1 MLNEYLI
8 VINSRIE
15 AIMNLK
21 EVKTVEE
28 YFKNN
33 ALKMVVE
40 PYGKIKYPF
49 IDPGQQ
55 YGGDLWDWDSCLSA
69 LGLMEI
75 CEYFKDSPDF
85 DYENNKNKV
94 IEGAKGCVLNF
105 TDVQLDDGFIPIV
118 INNGILSTDRWIEN
132 HYKSN
137 QHKPFLAQATLNV
150 SRYANDYTWF
160 DVEKL
165 IKYID
170 YYKENQYH
178 KRSGLYV
185 WKNDYMIGI
194 DNNPT
199 VFGFPNGSVGDIY
212 LNTFM
217 YLELTALSELLEKL
231 GDIRS
236 QKYFDEAKRLKET
249 IRKECYDNRDG
260 FYYSVFVDLA
270 SNHTGNMHS
279 GMEFF
284 WKSLPIKVRF
294 AGCFLPFYA
303 GISDEEQNKSIIKHY
318 LDEKFLSPN
327 GLRSTAEDE
336 RVYFLGGTSNPSNS
350 LGPVWL
356 IYNYFVFEGLLKAGR
371 KDLAEDL
378 CGKIIHLYARDIE
391 KNGKTDECYH
401 PITGEPIM
409 GHSFL
414 SWNCLII
421 KMLKEIK

>member
-1 MLNEYLI
+1 MK
-8 VINSRIE
+8 
-15 AIMNLK
+15 MNIK
-21 EVKTVEE
+21 EVKTVEN

-33 ALKMVVE
+33 AFNMVVK
-40 PYGKIKYPF
+40 PYGKLKYPF

-75 CEYFKDSPDF
+75 CEYFKDCPDF
-85 DYENNKNKV
+85 EYQSKRQQV
-94 IEGAKGCVLNF
+94 IDAAKGCVLNF
-105 TDVQLDDGFIPIV
+105 TSVQLSDGYIPII
-118 INNGILSTDRWIEN
+118 INDTRLTDGEWAVA
-132 HYKSN
+132 HQKYKNDN

-150 SRYANDYTWF
+150 SKYAEDFSWF
-160 DVEKL
+160 DVEKI

-194 DNNPT
+194 DNNPS
-199 VFGFPNGSVGDIY
+199 VFGFPNESVGDIY

-217 YLELTALSELLEKL
+217 YLELVALSELLKKL
-231 GDIRS
+231 GDARS
-236 QKYFDEAKRLKET
+236 EKYLEEANRLKET
-249 IRKECYDNRDG
+249 IRKECYDDRDG

-270 SNHTGNMHS
+270 KNHTGGMHS

-294 AGCFLPFYA
+294 VGCFLPMYA
-303 GISDEEQNKSIIKHY
+303 GITDEGQNQSMIKHY
-318 LDEKFLSPN
+318 LDDKFLSPN

-336 RVYFLGGTSNPSNS
+336 RVYYLGATSNPSNS

-356 IYNYFVFEGLLKAGR
+356 MYNYFAFEGLLKVGR
-371 KDLAEDL
+371 MDLAEDL
-378 CGKIIHLYARDIE
+378 CDKMVTIFARDIE
-391 KNGKTDECYH
+391 KNGKTSESYH
-401 PITGEPIM
+401 PITGDPIM
-409 GHSFL
+409 NHSFL
-414 SWNCLII
+414 SWNCLIV

>member
-1 MLNEYLI
+1 
-8 VINSRIE
+8 
-15 AIMNLK
+15 MNIK
-21 EVKTVEE
+21 ERKIVEE

-33 ALKMVVE
+33 AFNMIAE
-40 PYGKIKYPF
+40 PYGKLKYPF

-55 YGGDLWDWDSCLSA
+55 YCGDLWDWDSCLSA
-69 LGLMEI
+69 LGIMEI
-75 CEYFKDSPDF
+75 CEYFK
-85 DYENNKNKV
+85 NNPNFYYQEKRRK
-94 IEGAKGCVLNF
+94 IIAAAKGCVLNF
-105 TDVQLDDGFIPIV
+105 LAVQLGDGYIPI
-118 INNGILSTDRWIEN
+118 ILNNTRLTDGEWAIAHEK
-132 HYKSN
+132 YKNDN

-150 SRYANDYTWF
+150 SKYSNDYTWF

-165 IKYID
+165 VKYID

-178 KRSGLYV
+178 QRSGLYV

-217 YLELTALSELLEKL
+217 YLELIALSELLKKL
-231 GDIRS
+231 GDNRN
-236 QKYFDEAKRLKET
+236 QKYFEEAKRLKET
-249 IRKECYDNRDG
+249 IRKECYDKRDG

-270 SNHTGNMHS
+270 SNHTGDMHS

-350 LGPVWL
+350 LGPIWL
-356 IYNYFVFEGLLKAGR
+356 IYNYFAFEGLLKAGR
-371 KDLAEDL
+371 KDLAIEL
-378 CGKIIHLYARDIE
+378 CEKMVHNFAHDIE
-391 KNGKTDECYH
+391 KNGKTSESYH

-409 GHSFL
+409 KHNFL